1 MYYYTYK
8 LSTALK
14 MVLPIWKQVLHWCR
28 VSWQFIWS
36 LGEIMSEAGIEPA
49 ALPPLRFRL
58 TFMNEGES

>member
-14 MVLPIWKQVLHWCR
+14 MVLTIWKQVLHWCR

-49 ALPPLRFRL
+49 ALRFRL